1 MEIVRRLHGDH
12 ARDSGSRSLA
22 ELGKI
27 ADESE
32 RVSSGSDVSYAKE
45 TTQEFYERRQLR
57 WYFSRS
63 ILVQPSGRN
72 HTASKKNPTTETQR
86 RSKKMCPMIDDVIIA
101 IAAAS
106 CPRTKLRIQALRILL
121 VSDFVS
127 LLSGF
132 LRVSVPPW

>member
-1 MEIVRRLHGDH
+1 MVTMHGG
-12 ARDSGSRSLA
+12 SGSRSLA

-63 ILVQPSGRN
+63 ILARPEQQESYGIEKKPYHGD
-72 HTASKKNPTTETQR
+72 TEKIKKNVP
-86 RSKKMCPMIDDVIIA
+86 DD
-101 IAAAS
+101 
-106 CPRTKLRIQALRILL
+106 R
-121 VSDFVS
+121 
-127 LLSGF
+127 
-132 LRVSVPPW
+132 